1 MKYFQRPH
9 CSPPGAAMDGK
20 VVVED
25 EAGELADFTT
35 VSWRLGLGETLCYRF
50 RQSGDLSL
58 AQIHPDTEL

>member
-1 MKYFQRPH
+1 
-9 CSPPGAAMDGK
+9 MDGK